1 VSTLTKLRKFEI
13 LITIILYLER
23 NTERRD
29 LSECSARMM
38 AISYFLSHSKEI
50 GASRVVSPFSNKF
63 QSKKKR

>member
-38 AISYFLSHSKEI
+38 AISYFLSHFKEI
-50 GASRVVSPFSNKF
+50 GAS
-63 QSKKKR
+63 